1 MADTQTV
8 SSDMGIGLGVVFS
21 LLALVGAGVMIAA
34 PTQSLRAWGFAAA
47 MIAAGLAVVGAQAL
61 WS

>member
-1 MADTQTV
+1 MAETQV

-21 LLALVGAGVMIAA
+21 LLVLVAAGVMVAA
-34 PTQSLRAWGFAAA
+34 PTQGLRAWGFAAA
-47 MIAAGLAVVGAQAL
+47 MLAASLAVVGTQVL

>member
-1 MADTQTV
+1 MAETQAV

-21 LLALVGAGVMIAA
+21 LLTLAGAGVMIAG
-34 PTQSLRAWGFAAA
+34 PTQDLRAWGFAAA
-47 MIAAGLAVVGAQAL
+47 MVTAGLAVVGVQAL

>member
-1 MADTQTV
+1 MAETQV

-21 LLALVGAGVMIAA
+21 LLVLVGAGVMVAGS
-34 PTQSLRAWGFAAA
+34 TQGLRAWGFAAA
-47 MIAAGLAVVGAQAL
+47 MIAASLAVVGTQVL